1 MKNYEEFKTSLAEEM
16 LHYLPERFQ
25 NYRLRTDHVPK
36 INGFLESLSIMP
48 PDGNCAVPTLY
59 VSDLY
64 EYYLGC
70 GSMEAALCKAAEVY
84 LSGLDYLETAPPQI
98 DLAENPL
105 QIVYHLVGTL
115 RNQALI
121 KTAPNRPF
129 MDMTLIYRLMREDP
143 RGGFNS
149 AIITGEI
156 MESLGM
162 TESQLYEKAAKNT
175 PLLLPLRIQRMDD
188 VFYCMSNRYYAL
200 GAASILYDGALRRA
214 ASMADD
220 DLYILPSSV
229 HEVFLVAAGSCD
241 LDILAQTVRDANQ
254 EILKP
259 EEILTDSVY
268 RYNRFSDQVTMA
280 AGSGIS

>member
-1 MKNYEEFKTSLAEEM
+1 
-16 LHYLPERFQ
+16 
-25 NYRLRTDHVPK
+25 
-36 INGFLESLSIMP
+36 
-48 PDGNCAVPTLY
+48 
-59 VSDLY
+59 
-64 EYYLGC
+64 
-70 GSMEAALCKAAEVY
+70 MEAALCKAAEVY

-188 VFYCMSNRYYAL
+188 VF
-200 GAASILYDGALRRA
+200 
-214 ASMADD
+214 
-220 DLYILPSSV
+220 
-229 HEVFLVAAGSCD
+229 
-241 LDILAQTVRDANQ
+241 TV
-254 EILKP
+254 
-259 EEILTDSVY
+259 
-268 RYNRFSDQVTMA
+268 
-280 AGSGIS
+280 